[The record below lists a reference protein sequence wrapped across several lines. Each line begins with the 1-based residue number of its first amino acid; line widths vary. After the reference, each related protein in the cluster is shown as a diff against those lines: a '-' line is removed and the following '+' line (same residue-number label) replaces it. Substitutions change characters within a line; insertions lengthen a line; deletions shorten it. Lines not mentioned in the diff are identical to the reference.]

1 MQIGKP
7 IRTFVVEPLES
18 PVPTAVPDSELDQPQ
33 PVRPKPEPENEP
45 QHQPIEP

>member
-18 PVPTAVPDSELDQPQ
+18 PVPTVATVPEAH
-33 PVRPKPEPENEP
+33 EPETDAPTEP
-45 QHQPIEP
+45 ESEPEREPANQ